1 MEKLSGKKITFR
13 KNGRQKKKI
22 WLDMK
27 EKKCLSLL
35 LKKIEKMTGKTF
47 NFNKKGRPKK
57 KINVEA
63 WR

>member
-1 MEKLSGKKITFR
+1 
-13 KNGRQKKKI
+13 
-22 WLDMK
+22 MK

-63 WR
+63 